1 MAGDPTD
8 ALVTGETR
16 STEDAD
22 AQTGV
27 DADREPTPE
36 EEAAAERG
44 AAQAPDV
51 SESYKEQAERGANH
65 PGEGR
70 TP

>member
-8 ALVTGETR
+8 ALVNDETR
-16 STEDAD
+16 SAEETDA
-22 AQTGV
+22 TKGISS
-27 DADREPTPE
+27 DREPTPE

-44 AAQAPDV
+44 AAEAPDV
-51 SESYKEQAERGANH
+51 SDSYKEQAERGADH

>member
-8 ALVTGETR
+8 ALVNDETR
-16 STEDAD
+16 ATEDED
-22 AQTGV
+22 AQIG
-27 DADREPTPE
+27 ADPDRMPTPD

-44 AAQAPDV
+44 AAEAPDV
-51 SESYKEQAERGANH
+51 SEAYKEQAERGANH